1 MPDEDSKKL
10 NPQIASVVIGTRNL
24 RELTVFPLSVGDQL
38 SMTSVITE
46 ALESFRNADDDE
58 EMAGVVIALLQK
70 NLPMILEFVT
80 DSDKE
85 TPEELLRDI
94 TNAQVLDIAQIVYE
108 QNYAG
113 FLKKAKS
120 LFEEVIKKAEST
132 QSSKRLSQRSVK
144 STDTDSKTSTGSDSK
159 TVD

>member
-1 MPDEDSKKL
+1 MPDEDMKKL
-10 NPQIASVVIGTRNL
+10 NPQIASVLVGTRNL
-24 RELTVFPLSVGDQL
+24 RKINIYPLSVGDQL

-85 TPEELLRDI
+85 TPEELLKDI
-94 TNAQVLDIAQIVYE
+94 TNTQVLDIAQIVYE

-120 LFEEVIKKAEST
+120 LFESVMKKAESLPV
-132 QSSKRLSQRSVK
+132 SKRPSQPSVK
-144 STDTDSKTSTGSDSK
+144 STDTDSKTSTEDDSK
-159 TVD
+159 MVD